1 MKLPGQY
8 TKKCTKGMRGERAL
22 LTFPSAAKYAADSTD
37 QAKGYTAAGEP
48 VFLADGWQSSATAL
62 HHAREHDFQ
71 SICGNAKFKHNP
83 QKPFSIQSPGSP
95 PVLFPR
101 REAPESE
108 KTPED
113 YRNATFPPAPCV
125 PPPDICQHTLHGKE
139 SHAVT
144 AIFSN

>member
-22 LTFPSAAKYAADSTD
+22 LTFPSAAKYAADSTG

-83 QKPFSIQSPGSP
+83 PKNLFQFSLPEAHQCSFPAGKHQSRKRP
-95 PVLFPR
+95 PRIIETQLFHQRPAFLPLISVNIHFM
-101 REAPESE
+101 E
-108 KTPED
+108 
-113 YRNATFPPAPCV
+113 RNPM
-125 PPPDICQHTLHGKE
+125 L
-139 SHAVT
+139 
-144 AIFSN
+144 